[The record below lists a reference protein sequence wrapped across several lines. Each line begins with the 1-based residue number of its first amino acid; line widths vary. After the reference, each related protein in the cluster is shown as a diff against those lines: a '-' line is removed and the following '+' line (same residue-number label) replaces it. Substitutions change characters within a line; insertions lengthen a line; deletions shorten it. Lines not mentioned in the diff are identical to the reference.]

1 MRKEGQI
8 NIAKKK
14 CRQETFEQGAGRKRL
29 MEYKQNEFRQMKSGR
44 KIEKG
49 KAGKQSNE
57 KTKTRGE

>member
-1 MRKEGQI
+1 
-8 NIAKKK
+8 
-14 CRQETFEQGAGRKRL
+14 

-44 KIEKG
+44 KIGKG